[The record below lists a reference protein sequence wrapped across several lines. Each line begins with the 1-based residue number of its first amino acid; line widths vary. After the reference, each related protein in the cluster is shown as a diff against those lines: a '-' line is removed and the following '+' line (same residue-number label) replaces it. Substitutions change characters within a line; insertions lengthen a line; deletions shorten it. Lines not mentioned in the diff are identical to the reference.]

1 MNHNFS
7 SPFHTPLQFFLTSF
21 LLFIFSTHAFQVDA
35 QHSAAREWN
44 EALLFAIRKDFARPT
59 VHARNLFHASIVM
72 YDAWAVYDDQAQ
84 PYFLGDTLNGF
95 SCPFT
100 GVSTP
105 SDIAA
110 AQEEAVS
117 YAAYRLLQHRFQN
130 SPGGT
135 ASLALFDSLFVAMGY
150 DPTNFNMNY
159 ANSPAELGNYI
170 ADCMIGFGFQDGS
183 NEINDYGNIHYSPT
197 NPTLLPMLPGNPAIS
212 DPNLWQPLTLNV
224 FIDQS
229 GNVFPINTPL
239 FLSPEWGQVPAFAI
253 PDSNRSQ
260 YFRDGNSYWVSHDPG
275 SSPLMD
281 TTNAAGDTEA
291 YQWGFSLVA
300 AWSSHLDPA
309 DSVMWDISPASI
321 GNIQD
326 YPAEIDSLPTFYNF
340 TEGGDYGTGHTLNP
354 HTGQPYTPQVVPRA
368 DYARVLAEFWADGPD
383 SETPPGHWFTLLN
396 YVNDHPQFE
405 KRWEGDGPVLAPL
418 EWDVKAYLSMGGA
431 VHDAAITAWGIKGWY
446 DYIRPISA
454 IRYMADQGQSSD
466 TALANYS
473 PLGLPLIMG
482 LIEVVDSADTLSGP
496 MDEHVGKLKINCWK
510 GPDYINNPASDMA
523 GVDWIL
529 AENWWPYQRPSFVTP
544 PFAGYISGH
553 STFSRA
559 AAEVMTHLTGDPFF
573 PGGMGEFIAPQ
584 DDFLVFEEGP
594 SQDIVLQWATY
605 RDASD
610 QCSLSRIWGGIHPP
624 ADDIPG
630 RLIGITI
637 GNDAFA
643 HAESYFDPNGQTD
656 VASISPS
663 ILIIASQD
671 TGIAH
676 FGLTVVFDNSMDTSS
691 VPSLIFPVEDPTI
704 NSLVFNPDSSSWLSP
719 YTYEARYDV
728 LYSGELLD
736 SIDVRVAGALN
747 TEGQAQAA
755 FDARDQFTIEMQAPS
770 VDMLIPNRT
779 MLADGN
785 TGPAAFRFQV
795 RFDEEMDM
803 LVAPQVSFP
812 GTNPLL
818 QSFLIRPD
826 STRWQDPQTYVIV
839 YDLLDADE
847 TLPKIDIVVESA
859 KDVYGNLQT
868 PYFGTNELSI
878 DTQNPDLLSLVAGT
892 DTIQYADIG
901 MGTFDLTLSF
911 SEKINPAVHP
921 LITFPAENP
930 LACCLVENTGASG
943 WVSDSIYLATYDV
956 LDTISSLLDI
966 DIHIAGSITDL
977 IGNSFS
983 PQSETDVF
991 HINIQ
996 ADSSTLSIEPSSGEL
1011 ISHIYPNPIKRGE
1024 ELQLEFEATSKPL
1037 KLTVFDAIG
1046 KQVRSQILK
1055 GNAGDRKESLSTSA
1069 LSPGLYLL
1077 SIQLE
1082 KGLLTGRFWVQP

>member
-1 MNHNFS
+1 MNHN
-7 SPFHTPLQFFLTSF
+7 PVPPIHTPLPFFLPFF
-21 LLFIFSTHAFQVDA
+21 LLLLFSTHSFQVTA

-44 EALLFAIRKDFARPT
+44 EALLFAIRNDFARPT

-105 SDIAA
+105 ADIDA
-110 AQEEAVS
+110 AQDEAVS

-130 SPGGT
+130 SPGGI
-135 ASLALFDSLFVAMGY
+135 ASLALFDSMFLAMGY

-170 ADCMIGFGFQDGS
+170 ADCMIGYGFNDGS
-183 NEINDYGNIHYSPT
+183 NEINDYGNTHYSP
-197 NPTLLPMLPGNPAIS
+197 NNATLLPLLPGNPNIS
-212 DPNLWQPLTLNV
+212 DPNRWQPLTLDV

-229 GNVFPINTPL
+229 GNVFPISTPS
-239 FLSPEWGQVPAFAI
+239 FLGPEWGQVPAFAI
-253 PDSNRSQ
+253 PDSNRTQ
-260 YFRDGNSYWVSHDPG
+260 YFRNGNSYWVSHDPG
-275 SSPLMD
+275 NPPFID

-326 YPAEIDSLPTFYNF
+326 YPTEIDSLPTFYNF

-354 HTGQPYTPQVVPRA
+354 HTGLPYSPQLVPRA

-405 KRWEGDGPVLAPL
+405 KRWKGDGPILEAL

-431 VHDAAITAWGIKGWY
+431 VHDAAVTAWGIKGWY
-446 DYIRPISA
+446 DYIRPVSA
-454 IRYMADQGQSSD
+454 IRFMADQGQNSD
-466 TALANYS
+466 TSLSNYS
-473 PLGLPLIMG
+473 PLGLPLITG

-496 MDEHVGKLKINCWK
+496 ADEHVGKLKINCWK
-510 GPDYINNPASDMA
+510 GPDYITNPASDMA
-523 GVDWIL
+523 GVGWIL

-643 HAESYFDPNGQTD
+643 QAESYFDPNGQTD

-663 ILIIASQD
+663 ILIIASPD

-691 VPSLIFPVEDPTI
+691 VPNLTFPVEDPTI

-728 LYSGELLD
+728 IHSGELLD
-736 SIDVRVAGALN
+736 SIDVRVTGALN
-747 TEGQAQAA
+747 TEGQAQAT
-755 FDARDQFTIEMQAPS
+755 FDARDQFSIEMQAPA

-785 TGPAAFRFQV
+785 AGPAAFRFQV
-795 RFDEEMDM
+795 RFDEKMDIFTP
-803 LVAPQVSFP
+803 PQISFP

-818 QSFLIRPD
+818 QSFLIRAD
-826 STRWQDPQTYVIV
+826 STRWQDSYTFIAV
-839 YDLLDADE
+839 YDLIDANE
-847 TLPKIDIVVESA
+847 TLPEIDIAVESA
-859 KDVYGNLQT
+859 KDIYGNLQT
-868 PYFGTNELSI
+868 PFIGMNELSI
-878 DTQNPDLLSLVAGT
+878 DTQNPSLLSLLAGT
-892 DTIQYADIG
+892 DTIQYSDIG
-901 MGTFDLTLSF
+901 IGTFGLTLSF
-911 SEKINPAVHP
+911 SEKINTTAQPQ
-921 LITFPAENP
+921 ITFPAEDP
-930 LACCLVENTGASG
+930 LTCCLLANTGASG
-943 WVSDSIYLATYDV
+943 WLSDSVYLAAYDV
-956 LDTISSLLDI
+956 RDTLSSLLDI
-966 DIHIAGSITDL
+966 DIHITGTLTDL

-983 PQSETDVF
+983 THSQTDVF
-991 HINIQ
+991 HIDIQ
-996 ADSSTLSIEPSSGEL
+996 VDSTLLNLDP
-1011 ISHIYPNPIKRGE
+1011 ISEATRPHIYPNPIQQGE
-1024 ELQLEFEATSKPL
+1024 VLQLAFEATSSPL
-1037 KLTVFDAIG
+1037 KLTVFDVLG
-1046 KQVRSQILK
+1046 KQVLSQTLA
-1055 GNAGDRKESLSTSA
+1055 GNPGKRMEYIPTNT

-1077 SIQLE
+1077 KIQLK